1 MNPQPTLTEIIES
14 AIRSVS
20 RIEAILDRMEA
31 REAVMEAALVELP
44 EPALPSAPTVTDAP
58 EDPTHRDLP
67 MPADCP
73 PLPPLPAGMT
83 RWVNRGSFRVGE
95 LVLIGDRVVRYY
107 SPSSNDWIQT
117 GSFSSDL
124 IHIEAVNESPVAPT
138 APVAPKAIPE
148 VGGFY
153 WLKNKFTARINSY
166 DGRHY
171 VGEINID
178 DQWHSYHWRPDG
190 TSCTGNSQFDLAEP
204 CPF

>member
-1 MNPQPTLTEIIES
+1 MNSQPTLTEIIES

-31 REAVMEAALVELP
+31 REAVMEAALVEQP
-44 EPALPSAPTVTDAP
+44 GPATVSAPTVTDAP

-95 LVLIGDRVVRYY
+95 LVLIGHRVVRYY
-107 SPSSNDWIQT
+107 SPTLKAWMQT
-117 GSFSSDL
+117 RSFSSDL
-124 IHIEAVNESPVAPT
+124 MHIEAVNESAPV
-138 APVAPKAIPE
+138 APVAPKVIPE

-153 WLKNKFTARINSY
+153 WLKNKLTARINSY
-166 DGRHY
+166 DGKHY
-171 VGEINID
+171 VGEINIYG
-178 DQWHSYHWRPDG
+178 QWHPYHWRSDC
-190 TSCTGNSQFDLAEP
+190 TSCSGNSQFALAER